1 MFEGPVV
8 IGNSWLCF
16 QEAHNNIT
24 ANFYIGNANRFI
36 GNYKLPKE
44 VVPFLKKGNKNF
56 FVEYLRFFTINASTT
71 N

>member
-8 IGNSWLCF
+8 IGNSWLSF
-16 QEAHNNIT
+16 QEARNNIT
-24 ANFYIGNANRFI
+24 AKFFIGNANWFI
-36 GNYKLPKE
+36 GNYKLPKV
-44 VVPFLKKGNKNF
+44 VVPFLKEGNKNF